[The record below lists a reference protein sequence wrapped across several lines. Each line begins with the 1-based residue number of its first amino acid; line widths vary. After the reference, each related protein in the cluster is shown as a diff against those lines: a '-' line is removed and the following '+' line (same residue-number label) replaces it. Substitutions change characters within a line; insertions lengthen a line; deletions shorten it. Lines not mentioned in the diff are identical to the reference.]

1 MTATQEKTPREAPAQ
16 ASGEHADRAAVRREE
31 IDRLARL
38 RRPSWGTIAGAVGI
52 VALLGWSSSSTGF
65 NAPALIAGGPHIADF
80 VSRMFPP
87 NLEELPVAIE
97 LMIETLGIAIT
108 GTVFGVLLAVPLA
121 LLASRNIFP
130 QPWIRDTARVVINVV
145 RAIPELMWAL
155 LFVSAVGLGAF
166 AGTLAIMVG
175 TTFGVA
181 RLFADIFETADMR
194 AWDAAAATGAR
205 KSQRVTWVLL
215 PQQLPTMASYTL
227 LVLDGNV
234 RAASLL
240 GLVGAGGI
248 GMELNQQLR
257 LFEYGSVMT
266 IVLVVLVV
274 VMSLDFVSS
283 YVRKRFV

>member
-1 MTATQEKTPREAPAQ
+1 MTATIEKAPDPAPEKAPRQAPT
-16 ASGEHADRAAVRREE
+16 RRDE
-31 IDRLARL
+31 IERLARL
-38 RRPSWGTIAGAVGI
+38 RRPSWGTIAGAVGV
-52 VALLGWSSSSTGF
+52 VALLGWSSTSTGF
-65 NAPALIAGGPHIADF
+65 SGPALVDGLPHVADF
-80 VSRMFPP
+80 VGRMFPP

-97 LMIETLGIAIT
+97 LMFETLGIAIT
-108 GTVFGVLLAVPLA
+108 GTVFGVLLAIPLS
-121 LLASRNIFP
+121 LLAARNIFP
-130 QPWIRDTARVVINVV
+130 QPWIRDTTRVVVNVF

-175 TTFGVA
+175 TAFGVA

-205 KSQRVTWVLL
+205 KSQRIAWVLL

-274 VMSLDFVSS
+274 VMSLDLLSS

>member
-1 MTATQEKTPREAPAQ
+1 MTATLEKKGEAATAEPRTQP
-16 ASGEHADRAAVRREE
+16 GRREE

-38 RRPSWGTIAGAVGI
+38 RRPGWGTVAGALAA
-52 VALLGWSSSSTGF
+52 VAVLGWSSTSSGF
-65 NAPALIAGGPHIADF
+65 DGPALVDGLPHVADF

-87 NLEELPVAIE
+87 SWEELPVAIE

-108 GTVFGVLLAVPLA
+108 GTVLGTLLSIPLA
-121 LLASRNIFP
+121 LLAARNIFP
-130 QPWIRDTARVVINVV
+130 QPWIRSSARTFINVF

-155 LFVSAVGLGAF
+155 MFVASVGLGAF
-166 AGTLAIMVG
+166 AGTLAITLGTSVG
-175 TTFGVA
+175 MA

-205 KSQRVTWVLL
+205 KSQRVAWVLL
-215 PQQLPTMASYTL
+215 PQQIPTMASYTL

-274 VMSLDFVSS
+274 IMSLDLISS
-283 YVRKRFV
+283 TVRKRFV